1 MLKKISPG
9 KTIPLFLLMSVL
21 WGCSSA
27 PKGPAEITAKRTTA
41 RSQLDLAN
49 QEADRG
55 NFANALTLLEEARRI
70 AVSAD
75 DPPLL
80 IRCSLARGNILFAQG
95 LGAEAAGAWNAA
107 LAEADRA
114 SDKELAALCR
124 VYMNRAKLL
133 GTSAGGTSGTAG
145 GTADTI
151 RAEVT
156 KDLALITHD
165 KLAIAL
171 AWTVIGM
178 AEKENH
184 RWKEAEA
191 AVKKALDIHQKESYL
206 AEAAYD
212 WYLIASIR
220 STAEHYDAALEAL
233 AEARNL
239 DRRTE
244 NSFGLAADWR
254 ALGDVYRKMNR
265 PAEAEAAYHRS
276 AAIFRAIGLEQKA
289 AELEGNL

>member
-1 MLKKISPG
+1 MVKKILPG
-9 KTIPLFLLMSVL
+9 KTILIFLLMIIF
-21 WGCSSA
+21 GACSSA
-27 PKGPAEITAKRTTA
+27 PKRPAEITAKRTTA
-41 RSQLDLAN
+41 GSQLELAN

-55 NFANALTLLEEARRI
+55 NFAVSLTLLEEARRI

-95 LGAEAAGAWNAA
+95 LGAEAAEAWNAA
-107 LAEADRA
+107 LAEADRSA
-114 SDKELAALCR
+114 DRELAALCR

-133 GTSAGGTSGTAG
+133 SSSGGGGAGGSAE
-145 GTADTI
+145 AI
-151 RAEVT
+151 RAEVA
-156 KDLALITHD
+156 KDLALITRD
-165 KLAIAL
+165 KLAAAL
-171 AWTVIGM
+171 AWTVIGL
-178 AEKENH
+178 AEKENR

-206 AEAAYD
+206 EEAAYD

-220 STAEHYDAALEAL
+220 STAGNYDAALEAL
-233 AEARNL
+233 GEALSL
-239 DRRTE
+239 DRRAE

-265 PAEAEAAYHRS
+265 PADAEAAYRRS

-289 AELEGNL
+289 AELEDR

>member
-1 MLKKISPG
+1 MKKISPG
-9 KTIPLFLLMSVL
+9 KTFLIFLLMVIL

-27 PKGPAEITAKRTTA
+27 PKGPVEITAKRTTA

-55 NFANALTLLEEARRI
+55 NFTNALTLLEEARRI

-95 LGAEAAGAWNAA
+95 LGAEAAEAWNAA

-114 SDKELAALCR
+114 GDKELAALCR

-133 GTSAGGTSGTAG
+133 SDTSVGGGAGN
-145 GTADTI
+145 ADTI
-151 RAEVT
+151 RAEVA
-156 KDLALITHD
+156 KDLALITND
-165 KLAIAL
+165 KLAAAL

-178 AEKENH
+178 AEKESR

-191 AVKKALDIHQKESYL
+191 AIKKALDIHQKESYL

-212 WYLIASIR
+212 WYLIASVR
-220 STAEHYDAALEAL
+220 STAGHYDAALEAL
-233 AEARNL
+233 VEARNL
-239 DRRTE
+239 DRRQE

-276 AAIFRAIGLEQKA
+276 AAIFRAMGLEQKA
-289 AELEGNL
+289 AELEENL